1 MYVTDRNAG
10 EILVERDPAGL
21 AVELRIEGAASG
33 ARLIRLSAGEAR
45 RLAALLLFQA
55 ARLERHRPGRVVP
68 MEIATRL
75 SA

>member
-1 MYVTDRNAG
+1 MYVSDRNAG
-10 EILVERDPAGL
+10 EILVERDPASP

-33 ARLIRLSAGEAR
+33 ARLIRLSADESR

-55 ARLERHRPGRVVP
+55 ARLERHRPVRVVP
-68 MEIATRL
+68 LEIAARL